1 VAPTS
6 TPATPAKH
14 SFAVKTDNVTLLLL
28 DMGARIAINGS
39 AAVDV
44 PAAAVKDGSASGLT
58 LVFNAMELML
68 LFEEDSDKAWKLS
81 ALNLTYGDAGKKT
94 TAAAAANG
102 DGVFG
107 IHGSKGNSF
116 KCINKDGTTKEKLG
130 EKVEITIVDLR
141 VEPFLPAG
149 NNGDFGTSEICEGD
163 KIPNNVVP
171 IAVGAAL
178 AGLVVLVLVMYL
190 IGRRQHQRGYQTV

>member
-1 VAPTS
+1 
-6 TPATPAKH
+6 
-14 SFAVKTDNVTLLLL
+14 
-28 DMGARIAINGS
+28 MGARIAINGS
-39 AAVDV
+39 APVDV
-44 PAAAVKDGSASGLT
+44 PATAVVKAGSASGLT
-58 LVFNAMELML
+58 LVFNAGLKELMF
-68 LFEEDSDKAWKLS
+68 LFEEDSDKGWKLS
-81 ALNLTYGDAGKKT
+81 ALNLTYGDPKE
-94 TAAAAANG
+94 TAAAASG
-102 DGVFG
+102 PDGVFG

-130 EKVEITIVDLR
+130 EKVEITIVGLK

-149 NNGDFGTSEICEGD
+149 HNGEFGTSEICEGD